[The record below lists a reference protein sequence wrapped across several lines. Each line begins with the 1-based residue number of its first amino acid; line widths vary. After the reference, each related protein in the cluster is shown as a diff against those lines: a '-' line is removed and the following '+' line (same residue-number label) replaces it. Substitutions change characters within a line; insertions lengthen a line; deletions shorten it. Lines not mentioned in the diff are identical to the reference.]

1 MTLLLDVKHV
11 KVASQEETVPLMS
24 MSVTTCPVTL
34 TANVSTHPAHL
45 GVTAKKDTPKAVL
58 PYARVGESI
67 KI

>member
-11 KVASQEETVPLMS
+11 KVASQEETAPLTS
-24 MSVTTCPVTL
+24 MNVTTCHVML
-34 TANVSTHPAHL
+34 TANVSTPQAHL
-45 GVTAKKDTPKAVL
+45 GVTAKKDTPKAML